1 MHRATRG
8 SGLTTDSD
16 ALIVKTYAMFAPAM
30 RLVVPIGDRQVDRN
44 GALGSIAGFPAITV
58 PGGFSPTCDAAPV
71 GVPVGLEFLGRPWS
85 EPALVRIA
93 FGFEQATR
101 FRRPPRSVPPL
112 I

>member
-1 MHRATRG
+1 MRIRDRLMQIMAENR
-8 SGLTTDSD
+8 LD
-16 ALIVKTYAMFAPAM
+16 ALAYPHQA
-30 RLVVPIGDRQVDRN
+30 RLVVPIGARQVDRN

-58 PGGFSPTCDAAPV
+58 PGGFSQASDAAPV

-85 EPALVRIA
+85 EPTLVRIA
-93 FGFEQATR
+93 YGFEQATR